1 MESKLELDRHCTFS
15 NSNGSSFTQIDLE
28 ALTLLN
34 EANLMEM
41 KVEIGPRKKIMKAI
55 EERRK
60 AMAEG
65 DADDGDRPLEDSRL

>member
-1 MESKLELDRHCTFS
+1 MDRHCTFS
-15 NSNGSSFTQIDLE
+15 SNLNGFFFNQIDLE

-60 AMAEG
+60 AMAEEG
-65 DADDGDRPLEDSRL
+65 DADGDGDRPLEDSRL